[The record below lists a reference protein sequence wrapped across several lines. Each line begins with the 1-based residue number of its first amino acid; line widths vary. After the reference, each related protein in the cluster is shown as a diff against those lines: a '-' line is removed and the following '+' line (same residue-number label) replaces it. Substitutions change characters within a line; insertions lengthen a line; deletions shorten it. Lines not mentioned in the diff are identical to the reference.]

1 LNTVLDR
8 VTEHGRPY
16 QDPLTVINWEKAN
29 PLLPWLPRSLLLSK
43 ECFGSIDED
52 EFLKL
57 SRAEFTRLCAAG
69 LWLEGLLVNRVTE
82 TGLIGIETAEARVM
96 LQEIREETGHSLMFL
111 EMIDRAD
118 QASRPRL
125 EGTKLLTVVA
135 KRLRV
140 EAAEFWAMAYIGET
154 VTDTF
159 AMKALKLAQTED
171 QPMCPLAEQVLA
183 FHHREEA
190 RHIAAAR
197 QFLMVRMSG
206 MSQKRRWIFSQTV
219 QWLLNLF
226 LDATMYPSAESLMR
240 AGLADPVGLA
250 QRLRKN
256 PMRQEIARTC
266 AVPAVSLLKRD
277 GLWPSKACGQRR
289 AS

>member
-1 LNTVLDR
+1 MNHNPV
-8 VTEHGRPY
+8 H
-16 QDPLTVINWEKAN
+16 AN
-29 PLLPWLPRSLLLSK
+29 YY
-43 ECFGSIDED
+43 
-52 EFLKL
+52 
-57 SRAEFTRLCAAG
+57 
-69 LWLEGLLVNRVTE
+69 
-82 TGLIGIETAEARVM
+82 
-96 LQEIREETGHSLMFL
+96 
-111 EMIDRAD
+111 AD
-118 QASRPRL
+118 QAIQSTARVL
-125 EGTKLLTVVA
+125 ENVQIARDTF
-135 KRLRV
+135 RLRF
-140 EAAEFWAMAYIGET
+140 ECPEMAGQILPG
-154 VTDTF
+154 
-159 AMKALKLAQTED
+159 
-171 QPMCPLAEQVLA
+171 
-183 FHHREEA
+183 
-190 RHIAAAR
+190 

-206 MSQKRRWIFSQTV
+206 MSQKRRWIFSRTV

>member
-1 LNTVLDR
+1 MSTVLDR

-29 PLLPWLPRSLLLSK
+29 PSLPWLPRSLLLST
-43 ECFGSIDED
+43 EFFDSIDDD

-57 SRAEFTRLCAAG
+57 SRAEFTRLCSAG

-82 TGLIGIETAEARVM
+82 TGLMGIETAEARVM

-111 EMIDRAD
+111 EMIDRAE
-118 QASRPRL
+118 QVSRPRL
-125 EGTKLLTVVA
+125 EGTKLLTLVA

-159 AMKALKLAQTED
+159 AMKALKIAQTKNEAI
-171 QPMCPLAEQVLA
+171 CPVAEQVLS

-197 QFLMVRMSG
+197 QFLTTRMAG
-206 MSQKRRWIFSQTV
+206 MSQKRRWVFSQAV
-219 QWLLNLF
+219 RWLLNLF
-226 LDATMYPSAESLMR
+226 LDATMYPSAESLTL
-240 AGLADPVGLA
+240 AGLSAPATLA
-250 QRLRKN
+250 KQLRN
-256 PMRQEIARTC
+256 DTTRRDVARTC
-266 AVPAVSLLKRD
+266 AMPAVSLLRRD
-277 GLWPSKACGQRR
+277 GLWPSKGFVERS